1 MKRCFLFLLLVG
13 LLWPTTPSAQN
24 RSCRLFTFD
33 ADQMFNKY
41 LLRQVY
47 EQYLERDAFFCSGF
61 SAAEAREYGN
71 KAKQAYLDLLGPMPN
86 RTAVAVEHCGNHN
99 FGAFSLEKIIYQ
111 SSPNRRVTANLYLPG
126 QAGKHPVVLMLC
138 GHGAQ
143 GKQTPFY
150 QYQAALY
157 AANGIATMV
166 VDPPGQGERFQLI
179 DKDGNNPARGG
190 SGTNEHTLL
199 LMNSLIVGES
209 MVKDELWDNL
219 RAIDY
224 LCSRPDIDTSRIGC
238 FGFSGGGT
246 QAEYLLAFDTRIK
259 VGGIGGYFTQR
270 RRSMEVIAPQDGC
283 QHLPGEGLKALEQV
297 DFVTAFAPKPLIIIN
312 GAYDFVDRIGAEAGY
327 RELKKFYAACGRP
340 EQVLLYTGDDGHAF
354 GEEKQRLVL
363 AWFLKYLCNKEQKGQ
378 TFRNPSSK
386 ADYASVKA
394 FAEETGITPA
404 YDFEPIPANEMLCT
418 PKGNL
423 STYLPKG
430 ELLTPARNQQI
441 WQEQAGSRA
450 KFHTLSPEAQN
461 RQVIS
466 LAGINPGVEVRVEK
480 AGSTVLEGIRFER
493 YILHAE
499 NETPLPC
506 LLLLPDK
513 PQRDAVRIILHEQGK
528 CLIADSCIQLCQNSG
543 EIILLADLRGL
554 GESRDKPER
563 NESKYFNTEYS
574 VGMMSLHIGKTL
586 VGQRATDILMLA
598 SFIGQHETLKN
609 CRDLQLEAYGKC
621 VPPALHAAFLLDN
634 LREIRLHS
642 ELPSWEYLL
651 EHPTTKEQLS
661 YIVPKAS
668 KYYDLPDLQKALKA
682 RKISVIH

>member
-1 MKRCFLFLLLVG
+1 MKRHFLFLLLAG
-13 LLWPTTPSAQN
+13 LLWPAALSAQSN
-24 RSCRLFTFD
+24 FCRFLTFD
-33 ADQMFNKY
+33 TDLMFNKY

-47 EQYLERDAFFCSGF
+47 EQYLERDAFFCSEF
-61 SAAEAREYGN
+61 SAEEAREYSN
-71 KAKQAYLDLLGPMPN
+71 KTKEAYLDLLSPIPN
-86 RTAVAVEHCGNHN
+86 RTVLAVENCGSHN

-111 SSPNRRVTANLYLPG
+111 SSPNRRVTAHLYLPG

-143 GKQTPFY
+143 GKQMLSY

-179 DKDGNNPARGG
+179 DRDGNNPARGG

-209 MVKDELWDNL
+209 VVKDELWDNL

-224 LCSRPDIDTSRIGC
+224 LYSRPDIDTSRIGC

-246 QAEYLLAFDTRIK
+246 QAEYLLAFDSRIK

-270 RRSMEVIAPQDGC
+270 RRSIEVIAPQDGC

-297 DFVTAFAPKPLIIIN
+297 DFITAFAPKPLIIIN
-312 GAYDFVDRIGAEAGY
+312 GAYDFVDRIGAEASF
-327 RELKKFYAACGRP
+327 RELKKFYSACGRP
-340 EQVLLYTGDDGHAF
+340 EHVLLYVGDDGHAF
-354 GEEKQRLVL
+354 GEEKQNLVL
-363 AWFLKYLCNKEQKGQ
+363 AWFLKYLCNKEQKGE
-378 TFRNPSSK
+378 TFCNTSSK
-386 ADYASVKA
+386 ADYASA
-394 FAEETGITPA
+394 TSFAEETGIAAA
-404 YDFEPIPANEMLCT
+404 YDFESIPADEMRCT
-418 PKGNL
+418 PEGNL
-423 STYLPKG
+423 STYLSKG

-441 WQEQAGSRA
+441 WQEQAGLRA
-450 KFHTLSPEAQN
+450 EFHKLSSEAQN
-461 RQVIS
+461 RQVAS
-466 LAGINPGVEVRVEK
+466 LAGINPVTKVRAEK
-480 AGSTVLEGIRFER
+480 NGSIPLEGIRLER

-513 PQRDAVRIILHEQGK
+513 PQQDAIRIILHEQGK
-528 CLIADSCIQLCQNSG
+528 CFVADSCIQLCQNSG
-543 EIILLADLRGL
+543 QILLLADLRGL
-554 GESRDKPER
+554 GESLDKPER

-609 CRDLQLEAYGKC
+609 VGGLQLEAYGKC
-621 VPPALHAAFLLDN
+621 VPPALHAAFLLDR
-634 LREIRLHS
+634 LRELRLHS
-642 ELPSWEYLL
+642 KIPSWKYLL
-651 EHPTTKEQLS
+651 EHPTTKEQIS

-668 KYYDLPDLQKALKA
+668 KYYDLPDLQQALMA
-682 RKISVIH
+682 RKISVTY